1 MNITMDELSLK
12 KVKFGAEPASSQT
25 ETETQAPV
33 ESNPEKGM
41 NALTFMGIRNLMS
54 NPKLA
59 QEVGV
64 PAEEPKSEPN
74 ADAKSY
80 VAPYS
85 SNIAFQGNF
94 LKNPATKSIGALF
107 AATALMIGA
116 SSCEKET
123 VYMPDPTPKEVVV
136 NVSQTVNVNF
146 DEWANQIQLLIAYLQ
161 SRDAQQT
168 EMWKQL
174 LAIVTEMSK
183 KQDDQTELLKML
195 DENIAFIRTMVKL
208 ANDKQDKALEMLNK
222 IYNSNMSANEKLKMI
237 QALLS
242 DIKDLVAKSVQ
253 LQQKAELDRQA
264 LLAELQKS
272 NATQSKI
279 LEYSKKSY
287 ESEQE
292 LIMQN
297 KMILAKLE
305 VIDVDM
311 NSNAEALAQQLGM
324 TFAELKELI
333 RHIANGVDISNYQAG
348 TIIQLLKTNNE
359 KAEET
364 NKKLAII
371 IEKLNNGSL
380 SADELRD
387 IANQILSLLGSIDA
401 RLADIA
407 SQLKNIYNSYPD
419 IVAKLNAIINNQNT
433 QTDVM
438 NKQYQV
444 MLEIKSMLDQGVS
457 KEDIAVI
464 INLLSQQ
471 NVDLDKLI
479 RIVCALNQNVTEGRA
494 ENRQFA
500 ETVLQLINKYGSG
513 MMDKLSI
520 IIEKMGALENSNADL
535 KNLIQ
540 KFFNAYLNNV
550 EVEKAKLDAI
560 LDAIANIKVDTI
572 DLSGFEAM
580 LKEIKELLKTNNNWL
595 SSIDGKM
602 DLIRADIN
610 LVKQSVDNLA
620 GKIPNY
626 EQQLNQIIA
635 LMEALK
641 NKPGY
646 DDTAVVNKL
655 NEITEILLTHQFC
668 NCNCE
673 GGNGNH
679 EGIIGDLMNCLNS

>member
-12 KVKFGAEPASSQT
+12 KVKFGAEPASTQT

-41 NALTFMGIRNLMS
+41 NALTFMGVRNLMS

-107 AATALMIGA
+107 AAAALMIGA

-123 VYMPDPTPKEVVV
+123 IYMPDPTPREVVV
-136 NVSQTVNVNF
+136 NVSQTVNVDLSALTQLISAYMDKN
-146 DEWANQIQLLIAYLQ
+146 DARWNQMFELVTQLIA
-161 SRDAQQT
+161 AQNKGNDYIQK
-168 EMWKQL
+168 MN
-174 LAIVTEMSK
+174 
-183 KQDDQTELLKML
+183 ELLNNYGGLLKDLVTAANKGNASL
-195 DENIAFIRTMVKL
+195 DKISTI
-208 ANDKQDKALEMLNK
+208 LNK
-222 IYNSNMSANEKLKMI
+222 ILASNLSADEKLAILVELTKDI
-237 QALLS
+237 RDISQKSYILLKQS
-242 DIKDLVAKSVQ
+242 
-253 LQQKAELDRQA
+253 ELDHQA
-264 LLAELQKS
+264 MLAELQKS
-272 NATQSKI
+272 NLTQSNMLNVLTQTYNTDK
-279 LEYSKKSY
+279 
-287 ESEQE
+287 E
-292 LIMQN
+292 LLVQT
-297 KMILAKLE
+297 KAVLAKLDL
-305 VIDVDM
+305 IDVDM
-311 NSNAEALAQQLGM
+311 NANAQALAQQLGM
-324 TFAELKELI
+324 TLPQLLEFVK
-333 RHIANGVDISNYQAG
+333 HIANGVDVTNFQAG
-348 TIIQLLKTNNE
+348 TIISLIKEGNKQAVETNN
-359 KAEET
+359 
-364 NKKLAII
+364 KLAII
-371 IEKLNNGSL
+371 IDKLNNGNL
-380 SADELRD
+380 SADELRE

-471 NVDLDKLI
+471 NVDLEKLM

-679 EGIIGDLMNCLNS
+679 EGIMGDILTCLNR